1 MNKLDPFDV
10 LSWAGVIALIAGV
23 LIAGYCCWRA
33 AAADGQVTYCYTE
46 YWSPSEMPPMI
57 RLFGFRPWRSD
68 RRIGNYKDLVEATEA
83 AKLIG
88 CKIEDKQ

>member
-1 MNKLDPFDV
+1 
-10 LSWAGVIALIAGV
+10 
-23 LIAGYCCWRA
+23 
-33 AAADGQVTYCYTE
+33 
-46 YWSPSEMPPMI
+46 MI